1 MFLFSLV
8 NYDIYIWSIG
18 LLFIL
23 LFLIVERIKIRKKA
37 LAESFILFVL
47 LSIAALRFQLFLIED
62 VLPLYIN
69 AFWGNYW
76 GLALCILTWLFIRSI
91 ALSNKKMLL
100 VDTVAPLLWVHLS
113 SFFIQF
119 IIFLSSGK
127 YLDFVEPIT
136 GEPSRYKSF
145 LGSSNIVIGSIR
157 PTGLLVEPSTYFYVV
172 LALASLLII
181 FKGFKRNKVLLIFT
195 IVSMYLSF
203 STAAVIIA
211 SLFIL
216 FLFFSSKFR
225 KRYIIWIVIVSIA
238 LLVFGGGVLIVTVYT
253 SQQEKFDQTS
263 GIRLNLLTAVLNR
276 DIHTSILAF
285 GPFAVDKHITNA
297 SARIGVRDNTVASLN
312 DSGILVFM
320 WVEFGYFG
328 IAIFL
333 LMCYWQYRFGKRR
346 FILFLIFS
354 LSKANPFLPFFVM
367 YFAVSILTISPARKS
382 KLSTI
387 KKGGLLLFDEEVGFG

>member
-8 NYDIYIWSIG
+8 NYDIYIWSVG
-18 LLFIL
+18 LIL
-23 LFLIVERIKIRKKA
+23 IWLFLIAEKIKIRKKVMA
-37 LAESFILFVL
+37 GSFILFLL
-47 LSIAALRFQLFLIED
+47 LSIAALRFQLLLIDD

-91 ALSNKKMLL
+91 TLSNKRMLL
-100 VDTVAPLLWVHLS
+100 ADTVAPLLWVHVS

-119 IIFLSSGK
+119 ITFLSSGK

-136 GEPSRYKSF
+136 GEASRYQSF
-145 LGSSNIVIGSIR
+145 LGTSNIAIGSIR

-172 LALASLLII
+172 LALSSLLVIL
-181 FKGFKRNKVLLIFT
+181 KGFKRNKILLILT

-216 FLFFSSKFR
+216 FLLFSSRIR
-225 KRYIIWIVIVSIA
+225 KRYIISIVIVSMA
-238 LLVFGGGVLIVTVYT
+238 LLVFGGGVLIVKLYG

-276 DIHTSILAF
+276 DINTSILAF
-285 GPFAVDKHITNA
+285 GPFAIDKNITYA
-297 SARIGVRDNTVASLN
+297 STRIQARDNTVASLN

-333 LMCYWQYRFGKRR
+333 FMCYWQYRFGKRR
-346 FILFLIFS
+346 LILFLIFS
-354 LSKANPFLPFFVM
+354 LSKANPFIPFFVM
-367 YFAVSILTISPARKS
+367 YFAISILTVNPEKKLKFS
-382 KLSTI
+382 KI
-387 KKGGLLLFDEEVGFG
+387 KKEGLLLFNQKAGFS